1 MVYHSIDVK
10 LPPRLNNMHKLI
22 FCLLLWGLLL
32 PKAAAEVN
40 ITTTIRPL
48 QLIAETIVQEHG
60 SVTAIIAGNRSPHHY
75 TMSPADRVALA
86 EADMLIWIGP
96 TLETYLADFFRRAK
110 ASSKVL
116 TVSEDEGLARHD
128 IVAGQ
133 LDSHLWLNS
142 DNAVLIAE
150 LITREVSELDPAHG
164 ASYGRNLDQFRVD
177 INNLNREI
185 EEAVSA
191 SPRAGYAV
199 YHDAYQY
206 FEQQFGL
213 QHQFAILEDP
223 EVQPGIR
230 QIVDVRRRFQEEQPA
245 CLLLE
250 PDSNPDLVATALGG
264 HELTTV
270 TVDLLGNKISSS
282 RAGIQSGYIELMK
295 NVAADFLSCLY

>member
-1 MVYHSIDVK
+1 
-10 LPPRLNNMHKLI
+10 MHKLI
-22 FCLLLWGLLL
+22 FCLLLWGSFL
-32 PKAAAEVN
+32 PKAGAEVN

-60 SVTAIIAGNRSPHHY
+60 TVTAIINASQSPHHY
-75 TMSPADRVALA
+75 SMSPADRVALA
-86 EADMLIWIGP
+86 EADILIWIGP

-110 ASSKVL
+110 GSSKVL
-116 TVSEDEGLARHD
+116 TVSEDENLARHD

-133 LDSHLWLNS
+133 LDSHLWLDSN
-142 DNAVLIAE
+142 NAVLIAE
-150 LITREVSELDPAHG
+150 LITREASELDSAHA
-164 ASYGRNLDQFRVD
+164 ASYRQNLDQFRAG

-199 YHDAYQY
+199 YHNAYQY
-206 FEQQFGL
+206 FEKQFGL
-213 QHQFAILEDP
+213 QHQFAMLEDP

-230 QIVDVRRRFQEEQPA
+230 EIVAVRRRFEEEKPA

-250 PDSNPDLVATALGG
+250 PDSNTDLVATALGD

-270 TVDLLGNKISSS
+270 TIDLLGHRISSTQ
-282 RAGIQSGYIELMK
+282 AGIQSGYIELMK
-295 NVAADFLSCLY
+295 NVADDFLSCLY